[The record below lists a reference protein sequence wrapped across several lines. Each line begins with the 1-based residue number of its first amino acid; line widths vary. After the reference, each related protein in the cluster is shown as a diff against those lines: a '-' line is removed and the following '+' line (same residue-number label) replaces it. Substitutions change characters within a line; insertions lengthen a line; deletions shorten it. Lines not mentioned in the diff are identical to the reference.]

1 MKESIGGMW
10 LLGIVMTFMVI
21 LITFVTLSLNYSTVF
36 RLKSDMIS
44 AIEEAQGFN
53 SKSAQKINGL
63 IEDYGYQQKKTCQF
77 KDRTSGVIGIDKDD
91 PKFYVNNFN
100 RPFSY
105 CIMKEENDRKKNK
118 DYSSSIS
125 SKNNDKEVYYTLQL
139 SFGFNLPVMGDIL
152 TFRVT
157 GETRGIIYPNEEP
170 YEEAFSKIV

>member
-1 MKESIGGMW
+1 MKESIGGAW

-53 SKSAQKINGL
+53 SYSAQKINGL
-63 IEDYGYQQKKTCQF
+63 IQDYGYQQKKTCQF
-77 KDRTSGVIGIDKDD
+77 KNRTSGVIGIDRDD

-100 RPFSY
+100 KAFSY
-105 CIMKEENDRKKNK
+105 CVMREENDRKKNREY
-118 DYSSSIS
+118 DSQVV
-125 SKNNDKEVYYTLQL
+125 SKHDDKEAYYTLQL
-139 SFGFNLPVMGDIL
+139 SFGFNLPVLGDIL
-152 TFRVT
+152 TFRVN